1 MGYIEGEDR
10 NQIILFPES
19 IDEYV
24 SDNNSIRIIDEYIKQ
39 LDLKRLGFKRAV
51 NPLTGRPPYHP
62 KDMLKLYLYGYLN
75 RIRSSRRLEQEGIR
89 NLEVI
94 WLLKKLK
101 PDFKTIADFRKDN
114 KKALKKV
121 FRDFTKLCDGVYGV
135 YNPI

>member
-24 SDNNSIRIIDEYIKQ
+24 SNNNAIRIIDEYIKQ
-39 LDLKRLGFKRAV
+39 LDLERLHLKRAAT
-51 NPLTGRPPYHP
+51 PKMGRPPYHP

-75 RIRSSRRLEQEGIR
+75 RIRSSRRLEQEAIR

-94 WLLKKLK
+94 WL
-101 PDFKTIADFRKDN
+101 
-114 KKALKKV
+114 
-121 FRDFTKLCDGVYGV
+121 
-135 YNPI
+135 

>member
-24 SDNNSIRIIDEYIKQ
+24 SDNNSIRIIDEYTKQ

-62 KDMLKLYLYGYLN
+62 KDMLKLYLRNN
-75 RIRSSRRLEQEGIR
+75 RDRHL
-89 NLEVI
+89 
-94 WLLKKLK
+94 
-101 PDFKTIADFRKDN
+101 F
-114 KKALKKV
+114 
-121 FRDFTKLCDGVYGV
+121 Y
-135 YNPI
+135 